1 MFILTGIPPRGRSFH
16 GNWHPSFGEGW
27 AFLYCLCLTSMSF
40 QAATAVGTN
49 QDILID
55 LFERIEDFFRRLEV
69 YTEVQPTTEMVE
81 IVVKIMVEVLFILAI
96 ATKEVKQSKTSELTF
111 REKPFLLAYQI
122 SETCLK
128 KLVGRTDIEDALQK
142 LDKLT
147 ADEVW
152 MVAAQGLKAIQ
163 CVSNSMK
170 VIEDKVTEGTCVH

>member
-1 MFILTGIPPRGRSFH
+1 VR
-16 GNWHPSFGEGW
+16 
-27 AFLYCLCLTSMSF
+27 AFLYCLCLISWHSCHS

-49 QDILID
+49 QDLLID

-69 YTEVQPTTEMVE
+69 YIEVQPTAEMLE
-81 IVVKIMVEVLFILAI
+81 IMVKIMVEVLFILAI
-96 ATKEVKQSKTSELTF
+96 ATKEVKQSKTSEFTF
-111 REKPFLLAYQI
+111 IERRFLLAYQI
-122 SETCLK
+122 SETFLK

-163 CVSNSMK
+163 CVDNNMK
-170 VIEDKVTEGTCVH
+170 VIEDKVTEGMCIHSTNYPRLS